1 MKQGI
6 LEKWMHM
13 TTLEKMY
20 ALLELDK
27 EAINELLLQVGE
39 SERIQI
45 LSNPFLSCI
54 INDRMKMNE

>member
-1 MKQGI
+1 MKQSM
-6 LEKWMHM
+6 LDKWRKM

-27 EAINELLLQVGE
+27 AEISELLSQLGE
-39 SERIQI
+39 AERIQI

-54 INDRMKMNE
+54 ILDSMKSE